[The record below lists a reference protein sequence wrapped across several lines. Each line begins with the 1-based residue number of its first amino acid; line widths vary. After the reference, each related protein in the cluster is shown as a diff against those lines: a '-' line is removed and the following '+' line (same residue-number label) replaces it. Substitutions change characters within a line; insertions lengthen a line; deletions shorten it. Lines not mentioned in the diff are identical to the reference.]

1 MTRTI
6 AALAG
11 AFLITTSLAYAQG
24 GTTTTPPAAP
34 SPSDPAAGSAPADAG
49 AAGAPK
55 LSAHPSADTTA
66 NGTEASEGDAGKWV
80 DTADVPTWHFS
91 DDGTVDFY
99 TWRGYKKY
107 TANCMQCH
115 GPDGQGSSFAPN
127 LLDSLKRIDYY
138 AFTGIVVGGQQN
150 VWNSSGN
157 SVMPAWGEDKNVMC
171 YLDAIYVYLRARTD
185 GVVGKG
191 EPKRPPINEQ
201 ARAAENECLGF

>member
-1 MTRTI
+1 MNRVI
-6 AALAG
+6 LAFAG
-11 AFLITTSLAYAQG
+11 VVFLAMGTASAQQQ
-24 GTTTTPPAAP
+24 P
-34 SPSDPAAGSAPADAG
+34 
-49 AAGAPK
+49 
-55 LSAHPSADTTA
+55 SAHPSLDTVN
-66 NGTEASEGDAGKWV
+66 NGVEATEGENGKFV
-80 DTADVPTWHFS
+80 DSADVPTYS
-91 DDGTVDFY
+91 LQQDGTADFY

-127 LLDSLKRIDYY
+127 LTESLKQMDYY
-138 AFTGIVVGGQQN
+138 AFTGVVVGGQQN
-150 VWNSSGN
+150 LWNTGGN